1 MDPMGP
7 IPKWLG
13 FFRSPLWFQVPN
25 ARGARM
31 TRTRDVRSARM
42 TPSMSRPR
50 KCWDQWPTSIW
61 CIFGVVT
68 HWSWPLILTS
78 MDTLSRDS
86 SNLLPNPWT
95 LVNWYPK
102 STHWTKEFFPLYQI
116 SGGGGTH
123 SFGSPATGK
132 LKLFDGIS
140 WCFLPARF
148 VKSQFLGPKGF
159 YIPIIPGDSAGDL
172 FGMVKWPLTVI

>member
-1 MDPMGP
+1 MAYFYM
-7 IPKWLG
+7 
-13 FFRSPLWFQVPN
+13 VY
-25 ARGARM
+25 
-31 TRTRDVRSARM
+31 
-42 TPSMSRPR
+42 
-50 KCWDQWPTSIW
+50 
-61 CIFGVVT
+61 IFGVVT

-148 VKSQFLGPKGF
+148 CEVPICGPQWFLYTRRFCWWPFWDGYVTSNRDIKRSQCITWYRFIL
-159 YIPIIPGDSAGDL
+159 IPMNFPYRVFAEDSVWVL
-172 FGMVKWPLTVI
+172 PR